1 MGACWQSRK
10 KLPALGALPLAVP
23 SLTIAKHAAACP
35 ACRHT
40 LQAERLGRGLFA
52 VLREGPEPPA
62 HFVAHVLEAL
72 PVGPYRVSR
81 AVDPWHAAW
90 GLIPAFAALAGG
102 LFILY
107 HPGLEAGV
115 SGLLPTDDLSASERL
130 VFGPS
135 KTDLDLV
142 AAAVLREDPR

>member
-1 MGACWQSRK
+1 MGACWLLRK

-23 SLTIAKHAAACP
+23 SSTIAKHIAACP
-35 ACRHT
+35 ACRHI
-40 LQAERLGRGLFA
+40 LEAERLGRGLFA
-52 VLREGPEPPA
+52 VLREGPAPPA
-62 HFVAHVLEAL
+62 HFVGRVLEAL
-72 PVGPYRVSR
+72 PVVPYRVSG

-102 LFILY
+102 LFVLY
-107 HPGLEAGV
+107 QPGFEADV
-115 SGLLPTDDLSASERL
+115 SSLLPTDDMSASERL

-142 AAAVLREDPR
+142 AAAVLRADPR